1 MKKQILVLGLSLMSF
16 GAFANTS
23 DLTVCLKQLNNANFQ
38 ITSLQSEL
46 RTCQTSRPVSGPMG
60 REDANIREELKR
72 ERQQNFE
79 LSQTVQALQR
89 QSSDLQRQNS
99 DLQRENSELRYRI
112 QQLERY
118 SNDGYGNGHQQSSGY
133 FVVAGCVTGTGEV
146 DLRYAGSAESSRRLE
161 AESLAI
167 EAVNKKYRCG
177 RGVGIHRTEEIRTS
191 NREARYCRAAC
202 SDANGNA
209 VTQYMKAGTGR
220 NILEAQL
227 SAVENVKK
235 AYTCGRS
242 IVIKDCE

>member
-46 RTCQTSRPVSGPMG
+46 RTCQTSRPGSGPVG

-79 LSQTVQALQR
+79 LSQTIQG
-89 QSSDLQRQNS
+89 
-99 DLQRENSELRYRI
+99 LQRENSELRYRI

-167 EAVNKKYRCG
+167 EAVKRKYNCG
-177 RGVGIHRTEEIRTS
+177 RGVGIHKTEEIRTS
-191 NREARYCRAAC
+191 NNEARYCRAAC
-202 SDANGNA
+202 SDASGNA

-235 AYTCGRS
+235 SYTCQ
-242 IVIKDCE
+242 